1 MRMNSFQFEKHWF
14 KHRSMKFSKKTKSE
28 ISKSVIFCVCTVWR
42 ERKKRKKSGNALIWS
57 QNQRNSAEKKKT
69 QLQVT
74 KSEISKPIN
83 FDFFVYAVFGA
94 REKAKETASEK
105 SNIQISK
112 NSFSSKSSNRS
123 ELEKD
128 KSRFREIDI
137 ERSRWKRRRRRGKG
151 NDLDVLDEEAS
162 FVGRE
167 FVPEGKSVFLAII
180 FEPL

>member
-1 MRMNSFQFEKHWF
+1 MCLHCLAREK
-14 KHRSMKFSKKTKSE
+14 KAKEIGKCTNLITESTKFS
-28 ISKSVIFCVCTVWR
+28 R
-42 ERKKRKKSGNALIWS
+42 
-57 QNQRNSAEKKKT
+57 KKKT
-69 QLQVT
+69 QLQVP

-128 KSRFREIDI
+128 KSRFKERDI

>member
-1 MRMNSFQFEKHWF
+1 MRMDSFQFEKHWF
-14 KHRSMKFSKKTKSE
+14 NHRSMKFSKKTKSE

-69 QLQVT
+69 QLQVP

-128 KSRFREIDI
+128 KSRFRERDI

-151 NDLDVLDEEAS
+151 NDLDVLD
-162 FVGRE
+162 
-167 FVPEGKSVFLAII
+167 
-180 FEPL
+180 